1 MHGAGLTHCLFLPK
15 WASLFEL
22 YHCEDPG
29 CYSDLARLRG
39 VHYITWEDQSKLTQQ
54 DDVSRFSLLQIEYNS
69 RTSDIGAQCTNISD
83 DELMKKKLLHRVTI
97 RMDRMQNLPTIR
109 LIKMNLFD

>member
-1 MHGAGLTHCLFLPK
+1 MQQLEITRNTDIFIGMHGAGLTHVLFLPK

-39 VHYITWEDQSKLTQQ
+39 VHYLTWEDDSKLTQQ
-54 DDVSRFSLLQIEYNS
+54 DEVSILFLYDS
-69 RTSDIGAQCTNISD
+69 RS
-83 DELMKKKLLHRVTI
+83 V
-97 RMDRMQNLPTIR
+97 
-109 LIKMNLFD
+109 